1 MEQQTVSIK
10 EIMSRVGI
18 GDDTIRKYGFGV
30 SASIPIE
37 KAIEIL
43 KPRTVAG
50 GRWPI
55 DKANRAA
62 AMLAELQA
70 LQSGAAKET
79 AAPEPLPEPQIKT
92 ETPTESKRHKIR
104 FSALDIVFGV
114 NILVADYGLIYLM
127 KEMGAA
133 WAVVYSLLSIHAI
146 GMAKNRH
153 SQVTASYGVAAVW
166 ILEILSFF
174 IHLSMFNLRLW
185 ETGFENKLPFSVWEN
200 TTYPFAIA
208 SILAALFSTAAI
220 YSVSVTLALTKEK
233 VEAENFERAHGVK
246 Y

>member
-1 MEQQTVSIK
+1 MKQQTVSIK
-10 EIMSRVGI
+10 EIMTRVGI

-30 SASIPIE
+30 SASVPIE

-79 AAPEPLPEPQIKT
+79 AAPEPLPETQTNT
-92 ETPTESKRHKIR
+92 ETPTETKRQKFK

-220 YSVSVTLALTKEK
+220 YSVSVTLALTKEE
-233 VEAENFERAHGVK
+233 VEAENFERAHGIK

>member
-1 MEQQTVSIK
+1 MQNKTVSVRD
-10 EIMSRVGI
+10 IMNRVGI
-18 GDDTIRKYGFGV
+18 GDDTVRAHGFSV

-37 KAIEIL
+37 TAIEIL

-50 GRWPI
+50 GRWSA
-55 DKANRAA
+55 DKAKRAA
-62 AMLAELQA
+62 KMLAELQA
-70 LQSGAAKET
+70 LQSGTVQTIEH
-79 AAPEPLPEPQIKT
+79 PEPLPKPEPT
-92 ETPTESKRHKIR
+92 PETLKEPKRSKRKI
-104 FSALDIVFGV
+104 SALDIVFGV
-114 NILVADYGLIYLM
+114 NVLVADYGLVYMM

-133 WAVVYSLLSIHAI
+133 WALVYSLVSFHALS
-146 GMAKNRH
+146 MAKDRH
-153 SQVTASYGVAAVW
+153 SQSTAYYGVTAVW
-166 ILEILSFF
+166 VLEILSFF

-208 SILAALFSTAAI
+208 TILAALFSTAAI

-233 VEAENFERAHGVK
+233 VEAENFEQKHGIK

>member
-1 MEQQTVSIK
+1 MKQQTVSIK

-50 GRWPI
+50 GRWPSE
-55 DKANRAA
+55 KANRAA
-62 AMLAELQA
+62 EMLAELQT

-79 AAPEPLPEPQIKT
+79 VAPEPLPEPQT
-92 ETPTESKRHKIR
+92 ETETTAESKRPKIK
-104 FSALDIVFGV
+104 FSALDIVFAF
-114 NILVADYGLIYLM
+114 NILVVDYGLVYLM

-133 WAVVYSLLSIHAI
+133 WALVYSILSMHAI

-153 SQVTASYGVAAVW
+153 SQATASYGVVAVW

-174 IHLSMFNLRLW
+174 VHLSMFNLRLW

-208 SILAALFSTAAI
+208 SILATLFNSAAI
-220 YSVSVTLALTKEK
+220 YSASVTLALTKEK